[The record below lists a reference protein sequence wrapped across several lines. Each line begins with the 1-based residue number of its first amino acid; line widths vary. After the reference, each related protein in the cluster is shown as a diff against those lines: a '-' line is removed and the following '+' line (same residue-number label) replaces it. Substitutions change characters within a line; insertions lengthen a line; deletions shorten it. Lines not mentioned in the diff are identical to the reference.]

1 MMENMMDKF
10 FAGMTAEDKQ
20 RLIEAMIPKMMEGI
34 NIMEVMPKMMMG
46 MMGGGK
52 GEEGMMGMMSKM
64 MEGGGMKKM
73 TEKMASL

>member
-1 MMENMMDKF
+1 
-10 FAGMTAEDKQ
+10 
-20 RLIEAMIPKMMEGI
+20 MMEGI
-34 NIMEVMPKMMMG
+34 NVIEMMPKMMMG